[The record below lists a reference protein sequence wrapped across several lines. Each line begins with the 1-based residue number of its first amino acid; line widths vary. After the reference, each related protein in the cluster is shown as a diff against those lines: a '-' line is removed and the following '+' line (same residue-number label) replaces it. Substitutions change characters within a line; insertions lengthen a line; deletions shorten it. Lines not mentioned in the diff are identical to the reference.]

1 MGKILGLVVG
11 ATVIVGGAW
20 WFWGRSDDASKMMEE
35 KDVMMQEEERMA
47 TKNEMKES
55 GASVE
60 DKMME
65 KTESTMMPEKKMG
78 ESGDT
83 MMAKG
88 TYVEYG
94 PGVLEGSEAT
104 KRVLF
109 FYASWCP
116 LCKPADA
123 EFRDRMSEIPAG
135 VTVIRVNYNDPGT
148 DQAEKDLATKY
159 GVTYQHTFV
168 QIDQDGN
175 TVTKWNGG
183 KLAELQKNIK

>member
-1 MGKILGLVVG
+1 MGKIFGLVIGVV
-11 ATVIVGGAW
+11 VIGGGLW
-20 WFWGRSDDASKMMEE
+20 WFWGRSDDASKMMAE
-35 KDVMMQEEERMA
+35 KE
-47 TKNEMKES
+47 
-55 GASVE
+55 
-60 DKMME
+60 
-65 KTESTMMPEKKMG
+65 TMMPEKKMD
-78 ESGDT
+78 ESGDA
-83 MMAKG
+83 MMNKG

-94 PGVLEGSEAT
+94 PGVLEGSKAT

-116 LCKPADA
+116 NCKPADA

-135 VTVIRVNYNDPGT
+135 ATVIRVNYSDPST

-175 TVTKWNGG
+175 AVTKWNGG

>member
-1 MGKILGLVVG
+1 MGKILGLVIG
-11 ATVIVGGAW
+11 AVVIVGGLW

-35 KDVMMQEEERMA
+35 KDAMMQEEEKMA
-47 TKNEMKES
+47 PKNEMKES
-55 GASVE
+55 GAPVE

-65 KTESTMMPEKKMG
+65 QTENTMMPEEKVS
-78 ESGDT
+78 ESGEA

-88 TYVEYG
+88 AYVEYG
-94 PGVLEGSEAT
+94 PGVLEGSKAT

-116 LCKPADA
+116 FCKPADA

-148 DQAEKDLATKY
+148 DQAEKDLAAKY

-175 TVTKWNGG
+175 VVTKWNGG

>member
-1 MGKILGLVVG
+1 MGKILGLVIG
-11 ATVIVGGAW
+11 AVVIVGGLW
-20 WFWGRSDDASKMMEE
+20 WFWGRPDDVSKMMIE
-35 KDVMMQEEERMA
+35 KDVMMQEEEKMA
-47 TKNEMKES
+47 PKNEMKES
-55 GASVE
+55 GTPTE

-65 KTESTMMPEKKMG
+65 QTENTMMPEKKMS
-78 ESGDT
+78 ESGEA

-88 TYVEYG
+88 AYVEYG
-94 PGVLEGSEAT
+94 PNVLEGSKAT

-116 LCKPADA
+116 LCRPADA

-148 DQAEKDLATKY
+148 DQAEKDLAAKY

-175 TVTKWNGG
+175 AVTKWNGG

>member
-1 MGKILGLVVG
+1 MLGS
-11 ATVIVGGAW
+11 VIVAVIIAGGLW
-20 WFWGRSDDASKMMEE
+20 WFWGRSDGASEMMEE
-35 KDVMMQEEERMA
+35 KDAMMQEEEKMA
-47 TKNEMKES
+47 PKNEMKEL
-55 GASVE
+55 GAPVE

-65 KTESTMMPEKKMG
+65 KTEVTMMPEKNNNASG
-78 ESGDT
+78 EA

-88 TYVEYG
+88 AYVEYG
-94 PGVLEGSEAT
+94 PGVLEGSKAT

-116 LCKPADA
+116 LCRPADA
-123 EFRDRMSEIPAG
+123 EFRDRMSEIPEG

-148 DQAEKDLATKY
+148 DQAEKDLAAKY

-175 TVTKWNGG
+175 AVTKWNGG